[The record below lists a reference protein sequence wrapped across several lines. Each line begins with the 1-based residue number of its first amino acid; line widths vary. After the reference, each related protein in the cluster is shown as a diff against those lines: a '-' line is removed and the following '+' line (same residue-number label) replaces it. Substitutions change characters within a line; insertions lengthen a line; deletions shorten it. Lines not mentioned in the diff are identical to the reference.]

1 MLRTR
6 LKAPSHKVFAFL
18 ALLLCNSIITN
29 AYSGDQATEPRYA
42 LIIGNAQYQSLGE
55 LRNPLND
62 ARAMKTALQHTG
74 FHVTHLENA
83 GRRAMKQA
91 VREFYGHISGGGV
104 GFFFYAGHGIEVD
117 GQNYLIASDS
127 DLQSKADVEFET
139 LEVNYIA
146 RMMERAGNRLNI
158 MVLDACR
165 NDPFSRSGS
174 GGLAPIQEAQGMFI
188 AFATAPGSVASDGDG
203 ANGLFTSQLIDE
215 IQRPGLNLEA
225 VFKNVR
231 KRVIDRSGSQ
241 QVPWTSSSI
250 TGDFYFV
257 PPLPGSQSAT
267 SVTAPIQVDV
277 ELEYWNSI
285 RHSQEI
291 ADFKAYTDAFP
302 QGRYLA
308 LAKLHIDRLNRKQQA
323 TTSSATPSTR
333 PELVVAIRSEDE
345 KGFADRTRQ
354 YSEQIRLALES
365 RIKPGTTVVKELG
378 TWESG
383 GYWST
388 DDLFDDQ
395 NGRNHQEICDRHQ
408 AGYVLSIV
416 MQDMKHGRSG
426 KRDLRIQQYNCRDAT
441 LRTKTVTTMK
451 NKRGG
456 QTRKAIAN
464 FSQQIP

>member
-1 MLRTR
+1 MRKIR
-6 LKAPSHKVFAFL
+6 LKVLSYNFPVIL
-18 ALLLCNSIITN
+18 ALLLCNNVMASSNSTDY
-29 AYSGDQATEPRYA
+29 ASEPRYA

-55 LRNPLND
+55 LKNPLND
-62 ARAMKTALQHTG
+62 ARAMRTALERTG
-74 FHVTHLENA
+74 FHVTHLENG

-91 VREFYGHISGGGV
+91 VREFYSHISGGGI

-203 ANGLFTSQLIDE
+203 ENGLFTSQLISE
-215 IQRPGLNLEA
+215 LQRPGLNLEA

-231 KRVIDRSGSQ
+231 KRVIERSGSQ

-257 PPLPGSQSAT
+257 PPLPGGQSGA
-267 SVTAPIQVDV
+267 SVASPIQVDV
-277 ELEYWNSI
+277 EQEYWNSI
-285 RHSQEI
+285 RHSQEV
-291 ADFKAYTDAFP
+291 ADFQAYTDAFP
-302 QGRYLA
+302 QGRYRM
-308 LAKLHIDRLNRKQQA
+308 LAKLHIDRLSRKQQGTEPA
-323 TTSSATPSTR
+323 DQPSQTN
-333 PELVVAIRSEDE
+333 LVLAVRFEDQD
-345 KGFADRTRQ
+345 GFAKRTQ
-354 YSEQIRLALES
+354 EFTNQIRQAIDS
-365 RIKPGTTVVKELG
+365 RLKPGTKVIEELG

-388 DDLFDDQ
+388 DDLFNDD
-395 NGRNHQEICDRHQ
+395 NGRNHQKICDRHQ
-408 AGYVLSIV
+408 AGHILSIV
-416 MQDMKHGRSG
+416 LQDMKYARNG
-426 KRDLRIQQYNCRDAT
+426 KRDVRIQQYNCSDTT
-441 LRTKTVTTMK
+441 LRTETITTLK
-451 NKRGG
+451 NKRSG